1 MKNKF
6 LSSLL
11 AIGLIIALLPATA
24 SAQDKE
30 VIPFDSAL
38 CTLNPDC
45 TATFHKEG
53 CPLYIMSPDILNPEF
68 EENNAPFVMPNGP
81 HVNPL
86 VINKAEDDLL
96 HQEQTIMNNR
106 MNTSFA
112 KILTIAPNDCD
123 FADIQAAF
131 DSLEEP
137 VKGSLLLLVKD
148 SLPLAA
154 TYHVPT
160 DKGITSVT
168 IATDNPSGVEI
179 SGTAPTIYTGGIP
192 LTIDNGVAFL
202 GEIFGGSDKDL
213 LSDTCITIQ
222 EGAKVS
228 TIYGGGRD
236 SSVTGNVNLTV
247 YGQADSII
255 GGGCASADASTGDKT
270 ASANVT
276 GHIQITIDGENAQL
290 GSKLIG
296 GGIAYSLTTDDAKQ
310 ALEANVQGSVTM
322 IVNCPSLPAHAEIYG
337 GGYAY
342 LAAAANNRS
351 LAANVTGDIRIT
363 LGSNTQDAAQLLLW
377 GGGHAAMPESVSDS
391 VVFEHTSAT
400 AVVTGDVT
408 IDASEN
414 MYLANGRENWDD
426 ALFSAFYGK
435 GYASGAQTDAAIL
448 GNTVVAVAH
457 KASLS
462 RVATINAPVLDTVLD
477 DAITAAQY
485 DIRVEKIITSKDP
498 ANSTTVP
505 VTQLSNPLQLVFA
518 IPDDLLTAPSG
529 FNRNFIMLRT
539 HDSITTALPDED
551 KNPATYTVSSAQFSL
566 YTLAYSDTPI
576 THPPVEYPITLPTQT
591 AHGQLIVSSQQAA
604 SGSAIT
610 VTATPDAGYT
620 LDAISARDGAGFA
633 LTLTRQTDGSY
644 TFIMPASAVTL
655 AASFVSSGSTLS
667 GSSSSSYPI
676 ILPAQVENGHIAVSP
691 RYAARGA
698 AVTLT
703 VQPNTGYTLGSLNVT
718 DSKGTQLPLTHQAD
732 GQVTFTMPASR
743 VSVSVSFVKQ
753 TLPFTDV
760 HPDDWFYQVVA
771 AAYEQGL
778 MSGTSAVTF
787 APEAPTTR
795 GMLVTIL
802 YRMEGEPKT
811 SGLLFD
817 DVAAEQYYAPA
828 IAWASAKGIVA
839 GYDAHHFGPDDAL
852 TREQMAAIL
861 YRYAAAKGYAVTQ
874 RADLSV
880 FRDAAQITSYA
891 QDVLSWA
898 NAEGLITG
906 IGDGLLNP
914 GGNATRAQTAA
925 ILLRFQENILQ

>member
-276 GHIQITIDGENAQL
+276 G
-290 GSKLIG
+290 KR
-296 GGIAYSLTTDDAKQ
+296 
-310 ALEANVQGSVTM
+310 
-322 IVNCPSLPAHAEIYG
+322 
-337 GGYAY
+337 
-342 LAAAANNRS
+342 AAWFKTYR
-351 LAANVTGDIRIT
+351 RR
-363 LGSNTQDAAQLLLW
+363 
-377 GGGHAAMPESVSDS
+377 
-391 VVFEHTSAT
+391 
-400 AVVTGDVT
+400 
-408 IDASEN
+408 
-414 MYLANGRENWDD
+414 YR
-426 ALFSAFYGK
+426 LF
-435 GYASGAQTDAAIL
+435 
-448 GNTVVAVAH
+448 
-457 KASLS
+457 
-462 RVATINAPVLDTVLD
+462 
-477 DAITAAQY
+477 
-485 DIRVEKIITSKDP
+485 
-498 ANSTTVP
+498 
-505 VTQLSNPLQLVFA
+505 
-518 IPDDLLTAPSG
+518 
-529 FNRNFIMLRT
+529 
-539 HDSITTALPDED
+539 
-551 KNPATYTVSSAQFSL
+551 
-566 YTLAYSDTPI
+566 
-576 THPPVEYPITLPTQT
+576 
-591 AHGQLIVSSQQAA
+591 
-604 SGSAIT
+604 
-610 VTATPDAGYT
+610 
-620 LDAISARDGAGFA
+620 
-633 LTLTRQTDGSY
+633 
-644 TFIMPASAVTL
+644 
-655 AASFVSSGSTLS
+655 
-667 GSSSSSYPI
+667 
-676 ILPAQVENGHIAVSP
+676 
-691 RYAARGA
+691 
-698 AVTLT
+698 
-703 VQPNTGYTLGSLNVT
+703 
-718 DSKGTQLPLTHQAD
+718 AD
-732 GQVTFTMPASR
+732 HR
-743 VSVSVSFVKQ
+743 
-753 TLPFTDV
+753 
-760 HPDDWFYQVVA
+760 
-771 AAYEQGL
+771 
-778 MSGTSAVTF
+778 
-787 APEAPTTR
+787 
-795 GMLVTIL
+795 
-802 YRMEGEPKT
+802 
-811 SGLLFD
+811 
-817 DVAAEQYYAPA
+817 
-828 IAWASAKGIVA
+828 
-839 GYDAHHFGPDDAL
+839 
-852 TREQMAAIL
+852 
-861 YRYAAAKGYAVTQ
+861 
-874 RADLSV
+874 
-880 FRDAAQITSYA
+880 
-891 QDVLSWA
+891 
-898 NAEGLITG
+898 
-906 IGDGLLNP
+906 
-914 GGNATRAQTAA
+914 
-925 ILLRFQENILQ
+925 